1 MTNIRKK
8 TLELSLSLIFLLS
21 VVFERQVLGEGMNA
35 TGTLASM
42 GGTILTGIGVQGMMS
57 HSTPCISQ
65 SKDCDKLALDVGMVA
80 GGILAMLAG
89 QSTSDSSSGNNS
101 NLSNLNNNGGG
112 GDDNNNNPFGN
123 YNFNNNF
130 NTNYNSNYNSNF
142 NNNFNYNNNDDDD
155 DNNNNNTLCPNGICS
170 IPPPVYDGINKYID
184 GLSDGSIEPPEGQ
197 SPSEAINLATANLA
211 QLEGALGE
219 LQENLKLDKDTYYD
233 PSRRSSS
240 DEDLGDLQSSNSGPS
255 KNGNNPNG
263 SLRFNGL
270 EVEDVDSGRKLSL
283 FERATRRYNG
293 TRDYN
298 RAFTVAR
305 LEVFRKRA
313 LQLAKNSKTI
323 KAPARSP
330 ASNKR

>member
-1 MTNIRKK
+1 MRNFRKK
-8 TLELSLSLIFLLS
+8 PLALSFSLIFLLS
-21 VVFERQVLGEGMNA
+21 IIFEREVLGEGMNS

-57 HSTPCISQ
+57 HTTPCLSQ
-65 SKDCDKLALDVGMVA
+65 SKDCDKLAMDVGMVA

-101 NLSNLNNNGGG
+101 NISNLNNNGGG

-123 YNFNNNF
+123 YNYNNNF
-130 NTNYNSNYNSNF
+130 NSNYNSNYNNNF
-142 NNNFNYNNNDDDD
+142 NNNFNNNNDDD
-155 DNNNNNTLCPNGICS
+155 DNNNNNTLCPNGICA
-170 IPPPVYDGINKYID
+170 IPPPVYDGVNKYID

-197 SPSEAINLATANLA
+197 SRSEAINLATANLA

-219 LQENLKLDKDTYYD
+219 LQENLKLDKDTYFD
-233 PSRRSSS
+233 PNSMRRSSS
-240 DEDLGDLQSSNSGPS
+240 DEDLGDFQSSNSGPS
-255 KNGNNPNG
+255 KNGNNPAA

-270 EVEDVDSGRKLSL
+270 DVEDTESGRKLSL

-298 RAFTVAR
+298 RAFTLAR

-323 KAPARSP
+323 KSSARSP
-330 ASNKR
+330 ASTKH